1 MELARCLAGM
11 PEFLLLDEPFSGI
24 DPIAVFD
31 IQQMILGLR
40 GKGYGILLTDHNVR
54 DTLAITDRATIIHQG
69 KIVVEGAPKEVAG
82 SEVAR
87 KYYLGDRFTL

>member
-1 MELARCLAGM
+1 
-11 PEFLLLDEPFSGI
+11 
-24 DPIAVFD
+24 VFD

-54 DTLAITDRATIIHQG
+54 DTLAITDRAAILHQG
-69 KIVVEGAPKEVAG
+69 KIMVEGAPREVAE